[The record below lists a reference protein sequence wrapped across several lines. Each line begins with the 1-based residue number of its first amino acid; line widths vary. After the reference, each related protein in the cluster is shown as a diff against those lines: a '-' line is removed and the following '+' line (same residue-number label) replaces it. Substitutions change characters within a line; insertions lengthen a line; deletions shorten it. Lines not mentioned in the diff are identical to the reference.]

1 MLTTTNYKFK
11 KPELTDSP
19 PDITV
24 MNGNWDIIDTN
35 LKKLNDDKAPKDVA
49 TTSKDGLMST
59 TDKNKLDGIESRAN
73 NYTHPSKH
81 PASIITEDAT
91 HRFLSDAERKL
102 IQAWETFKASG
113 GIINGDVLLPRGT
126 KLCGTLSGNKDPLIY
141 QSSQA
146 DDNGRVIVG
155 SSGQITQ
162 IASKLRPEV
171 YWNNQTHHIAL
182 LSDYVSNKNPIGY
195 TKLPNGFI
203 LQWGDFTTAG
213 INVNSEINPQ
223 RVFPLAFPSA
233 TLIVV
238 PFVKKC
244 VSDQGATLNAEVVI
258 KSVTINSKF
267 AFQTRIKAKEY
278 VSGGVVVGYLAIG
291 Y

>member
-1 MLTTTNYKFK
+1 M
-11 KPELTDSP
+11 
-19 PDITV
+19 
-24 MNGNWDIIDTN
+24 
-35 LKKLNDDKAPKDVA
+35 
-49 TTSKDGLMST
+49 
-59 TDKNKLDGIESRAN
+59 
-73 NYTHPSKH
+73 
-81 PASIITEDAT
+81 
-91 HRFLSDAERKL
+91 
-102 IQAWETFKASG
+102 
-113 GIINGDVLLPRGT
+113 
-126 KLCGTLSGNKDPLIY
+126 
-141 QSSQA
+141 
-146 DDNGRVIVG
+146 
-155 SSGQITQ
+155 
-162 IASKLRPEV
+162 
-171 YWNNQTHHIAL
+171 
-182 LSDYVSNKNPIGY
+182 SDYVSNKNPIGY

-244 VSDQGATLNAEVVI
+244 ISDQGATLNAEVII
-258 KSVTINSKF
+258 KAVTINSKS